1 MLIICLYVKYFY
13 YISYIKAIK
22 IMSKSKEQFKHNLKK
37 VKTLKEILEERAKQN
52 KENNKKILKQFYRE
66 SDPDKKWKLFR
77 SIEPEDYSL
86 LNNHLHH
93 PDNY

>member
-1 MLIICLYVKYFY
+1 
-13 YISYIKAIK
+13 
-22 IMSKSKEQFKHNLKK
+22 MSKNKEQFKHNLKR
-37 VKTLKEILEERAKQN
+37 TKEIRLHNR
-52 KENNKKILKQFYRE
+52 KITKQFFRE

-77 SIEPEDYSL
+77 SIESEDYGL

>member
-1 MLIICLYVKYFY
+1 
-13 YISYIKAIK
+13 
-22 IMSKSKEQFKHNLKK
+22 MSKSKEQFKHNLKR
-37 VKTLKEILEERAKQN
+37 TKEIRLHNR
-52 KENNKKILKQFYRE
+52 KITKQFFRE
-66 SDPDKKWKLFR
+66 SDPDKKWKLLR

>member
-1 MLIICLYVKYFY
+1 
-13 YISYIKAIK
+13 
-22 IMSKSKEQFKHNLKK
+22 MSKSKEQFKHNLKK
-37 VKTLKEILEERAKQN
+37 IKSLKEILEERVKQN

>member
-1 MLIICLYVKYFY
+1 
-13 YISYIKAIK
+13 
-22 IMSKSKEQFKHNLKK
+22 MSKSKEQFKHNLKK
-37 VKTLKEILEERAKQN
+37 VKTLKEIFEKEIATAKKELEERVKQN

-77 SIEPEDYSL
+77 SIESEDYSL